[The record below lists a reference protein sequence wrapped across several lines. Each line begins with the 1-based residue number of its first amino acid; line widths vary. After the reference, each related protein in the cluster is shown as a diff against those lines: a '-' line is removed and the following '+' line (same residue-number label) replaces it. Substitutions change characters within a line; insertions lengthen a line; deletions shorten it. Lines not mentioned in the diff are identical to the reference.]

1 MLSPMSS
8 SKLMEVE
15 ESLKQAR
22 TDLLLKLFNDKMELQ
37 EERFSSMAAH
47 KYFTEKAVIDR
58 GSRRNA
64 AKSNNVVRNSNKF
77 SLGSHNNEH
86 AEKKLHFKDV
96 KVA

>member
-1 MLSPMSS
+1 MLSPVSS
-8 SKLMEVE
+8 SKLMQVE

-58 GSRRNA
+58 GGRCRA
-64 AKSNNVVRNSNKF
+64 AKSNNIVRNSNQF
-77 SLGSHNNEH
+77 YLGSNLNDP